1 MGLPVTVYRWDDPGA
16 PQVVNTT
23 PSEWI
28 NVLKK
33 VLVTGYGTKAG
44 AGWSIAFEDAAA
56 FKVAFRN
63 STATVGGVTGSGG
76 FVQFWS
82 GNGADTVAA
91 PFLYKGACGMNA
103 LDGFIRPGYTELMK
117 GTTVQ
122 TNNKQ
127 WMIIATSVSFYFII
141 LVNNVTVN
149 TGKSSYSIFVGDID
163 SFIPGD
169 ASRFVAAAGQTADR
183 LTDTSITPLTQSLFG
198 ANDRL
203 RFTPRLYQTDG
214 SNTFAMGLCAE
225 YAFVGVAGVNGSEV
239 DNSVVLSLFECV
251 IVTAPTTLDSAGA
264 STMVSQLQPFCR
276 GKLPGMKYA
285 LYKGHSGVNFPYQ
298 KTINGASHMLMPS
311 QGLMLSNWWLDI
323 TEWYK

>member
-91 PFLYKGACGMNA
+91 PFLYKGACGMSA
-103 LDGFIRPGYTELMK
+103 LDGFVRPGYTEVMK
-117 GTTVQ
+117 GTVGQ
-122 TNNKQ
+122 TTNKQ

-149 TGKSSYSIFVGDID
+149 TGRSSYSIFVGDID

-169 ASRFVAAAGQTADR
+169 ASRFVASAGQSADR
-183 LTDTSITPLTQSLFG
+183 LTDSSITPSTQSLFS
-198 ANDRL
+198 ASVLN
-203 RFTPRLYQTDG
+203 FKPRLYQTDG
-214 SNTFAMGLCAE
+214 VNVSVNGLCAE
-225 YAFVGVAGVNGSEV
+225 YSLSGSPSTTGSEV

-251 IVTAPTTLDSAGA
+251 IVTAPTALDSAGA

-285 LYKGHSGVNFPYQ
+285 LYRGHSGVTFPYQ
-298 KTINGASHMLMPS
+298 KTINGATHILMPS
-311 QGLMLSNWWLDI
+311 QGSTMSNWWLDI